1 MKTLCNIIFSKY
13 IDFEI
18 YETGLP
24 ESPYKNVGKGKDAM
38 KKMLCNDLSL
48 EIKIILCDHIF
59 PRMLFKGLRVV
70 FQRIFE

>member
-24 ESPYKNVGKGKDAM
+24 EGPYKNVRQQGERCNE
-38 KKMLCNDLSL
+38 KKNLCNDLSL
-48 EIKIILCDHIF
+48 EIKIIL
-59 PRMLFKGLRVV
+59 
-70 FQRIFE
+70 